1 MLGKGTTPEK
11 LVNTMNRQKT
21 SNVGTQVA
29 GDRDSNCMSCDN
41 LKGKCSINIYD
52 RTKYK
57 IILKEEGL
65 KGRLSMLNTS
75 IALRNK

>member
-11 LVNTMNRQKT
+11 LVNTMNRQKA

-29 GDRDSNCMSCDN
+29 GNRDSNCMSCDN
-41 LKGKCSINIYD
+41 LQGKPGINAHD

-57 IILKEEGL
+57 IILKEGGL
-65 KGRLSMLNTS
+65 KGRLFIFNTS
-75 IALRNK
+75 IGLRNK